1 MENARYEVELRI
13 DGTLIGD
20 VRRLAQNLVW
30 ARRRTRVGVDSIDF
44 TINDVLFNQWCLERG
59 TDINNMLRPLALECR
74 IIRNGVPVMGGFL
87 ATMPSY
93 TPRGTSA
100 DLTLRF
106 DGYLNYLGGVYI
118 HPIGT
123 VTGAMGQIIVDR
135 ITEAD
140 TRARTAGKAFGLTAG
155 TVSVMP
161 GITHTFD
168 NYITVKDFIANRCD
182 NVTGAGPFDVFF
194 HPDRT
199 YDIIRDI
206 DFGDTIV
213 DYQIYY
219 PTRLSNVSA
228 TSISADEV
236 EEYAST
242 VIGIGSGEISSDP
255 AKNTAIT
262 AQQTNSEAV
271 QKYGYYETILQ
282 ESSISQQASLERNVA
297 AELTRISDTVWQPQI
312 TLTGRQVAPTPRGEG
327 KIWIGDTVSLVN
339 ESDLTGMTNGL
350 FRVNELSV
358 AVTATGAEII
368 TPVLER
374 VL

>member
-1 MENARYEVELRI
+1 MYV
-13 DGTLIGD
+13 
-20 VRRLAQNLVW
+20 
-30 ARRRTRVGVDSIDF
+30 
-44 TINDVLFNQWCLERG
+44 
-59 TDINNMLRPLALECR
+59 
-74 IIRNGVPVMGGFL
+74 
-87 ATMPSY
+87 
-93 TPRGTSA
+93 
-100 DLTLRF
+100 
-106 DGYLNYLGGVYI
+106 

-140 TRARTAGKAFGLTAG
+140 NRARLAGKAFGLTAG
-155 TVSVMP
+155 AISVMP
-161 GITHTFD
+161 GVTHTFD

-199 YDIIRDI
+199 YDIVRDT

-255 AKNTAIT
+255 LKNTAIT

-271 QKYGYYETILQ
+271 RKYGYYETILQ
-282 ESSISQQASLERNVA
+282 ESSI
-297 AELTRISDTVWQPQI
+297 
-312 TLTGRQVAPTPRGEG
+312 
-327 KIWIGDTVSLVN
+327 
-339 ESDLTGMTNGL
+339 
-350 FRVNELSV
+350 
-358 AVTATGAEII
+358 
-368 TPVLER
+368 
-374 VL
+374 

>member
-1 MENARYEVELRI
+1 MENARYEIELRI

-74 IIRNGVPVMGGFL
+74 VVRNGVAVMGGFL

-140 TRARTAGKAFGLTAG
+140 NRARLAGKAFGLTAG

-271 QKYGYYETILQ
+271 LKYGYYETILQ

-312 TLTGRQVAPTPRGEG
+312 TLTGRQVAPTPNGEG